1 MGAFALPGETADG
14 WIPEEEQRVTL
25 SADPGAEAE
34 LVDGAHELFG
44 LRRGRTAIGTLLLL
58 PVPLLVVVLRL
69 LPVLLSLLL
78 LPVLL
83 LPVLLLLLPVLAPRP
98 LACLSP
104 ALLTSPLPSVSVVD
118 ASNHVFLEGVSFN
131 GFYCSHLAPAVGG
144 ATALAVHID
153 PCSCALRK

>member
-58 PVPLLVVVLRL
+58 PVPLLVVVLPL

-83 LPVLLLLLPVLAPRP
+83 LPV
-98 LACLSP
+98 LSP